1 MSLILRRV
9 ILCLLLFQG
18 YSLWYGTE
26 TLCAQE
32 FKYEIGG
39 TGGMSSYMG
48 DVNKTVPL
56 LDSRAMAGAMFRGN
70 PNFRW
75 AYKTQLLWGQIE
87 GSANGTDNVFPVT
100 DQRMSFHRS
109 WIEASGQGEFN
120 FFPYSDKFGYLNT
133 RRLTPYIAFGLGLTV
148 APGGDRLLVAMH
160 IPVGVGVKY
169 KLMNRVNV
177 GSELTFR
184 KLMSDNFEGV
194 TALKDPYGITSSL
207 WKNKDW
213 YLCLQLSLTWDF
225 APRTA
230 PCNNTE
236 GTQKKEKNKKKLR
249 KKEKGE
255 PAGSPIFQTL

>member
-1 MSLILRRV
+1 MSLIRRV
-9 ILCLLLFQG
+9 IFCLLLFRG
-18 YSLWYGTE
+18 YFLWYSTE
-26 TLCAQE
+26 ALLAQE

-39 TGGMSSYMG
+39 TGGMGSYLG

-56 LDSRAMAGAMFRGN
+56 LDSRAMVGAMFRGN

-75 AYKTQLLWGQIE
+75 AYKTQLLWGQIA
-87 GSANGTDNVFPVT
+87 GSSNGTDNVFPALLSPEV
-100 DQRMSFHRS
+100 RFRRS
-109 WIEASGQGEFN
+109 WIEVSGQGEFN

-148 APGGDRLLVAMH
+148 ASGGDRLFVAMH

-169 KLMNRVNV
+169 KLMNRINV

-184 KLMSDNFEGV
+184 KLLSDGFEGV

-213 YLCLQLSLTWDF
+213 YVCLQLSLTWDF
-225 APRTA
+225 GLRTA
-230 PCNNTE
+230 ACNNAT
-236 GTQKKEKNKKKLR
+236 GIPKKEKTKKR
-249 KKEKGE
+249 RSKKDKGE
-255 PAGSPIFQTL
+255 PVGSPLLQTL